1 MTKAFPYIQVEPSKS
16 STPLK
21 KGKIPSNVRPT
32 VKDGV
37 TKVIITVEFPSKT
50 VRKELSG
57 KAPAF
62 GPDDRIAC
70 AVMKNPIINRS
81 VVNLVLKNVGKN

>member
-21 KGKIPSNVRPT
+21 KGKIPSNVRPR

-50 VRKELSG
+50 LRKELSAELSSVG

-70 AVMKNPIINRS
+70 AVMKN
-81 VVNLVLKNVGKN
+81 